1 MRPIEEIAKHIKDPK
16 VGIDGVSGLIHM
28 SGYTASLIVSSGAGW
43 EHASIAPLRKVT
55 PSWEDMCKLKD
66 LVWEKNE
73 AVIQIHPS
81 EVDYVDIVS
90 NCLRLWRCTY
100 KEMVL
105 PPAILV
111 GPKPGM
117 TRSQMDRAIKEAYE
131 MAGEKL
137 EGCV

>member
-1 MRPIEEIAKHIKDPK
+1 MRPIEEIAKQIKDPK
-16 VGIDGVSGLIHM
+16 VCIDGVSGLIHM

-55 PSWEDMCKLKD
+55 PSWEDMCKPKD

-73 AVIQIHPS
+73 TVIQIHPS
-81 EVDYVDIVS
+81 EVDYVDIVP
-90 NCLRLWRCTY
+90 NCLHLWRCTY